1 MWLLL
6 SLWGFIWVLL
16 GFIGIFPLHWGV
28 AYYSYVKSKGF
39 KGNMMNLVITYK
51 NTIDLDEVFNLMR
64 AKEFKL
70 AGVKA
75 YGLDSVTWSNYLNDL
90 GISQRAMD
98 FYINRLNVVVH

>member
-1 MWLLL
+1 
-6 SLWGFIWVLL
+6 
-16 GFIGIFPLHWGV
+16 V
-28 AYYSYVKSKGF
+28 AYYSYVNSKGF
-39 KGNMMNLVITYK
+39 KGKVMNLVITYK

-98 FYINRLNVVVH
+98 LYINRLNVVVH